1 MAQKAIAFTFRT
13 HSAIVNCP
21 DSEMKTIFL
30 EGLDLLRACPEILVR
45 IQTDIDA
52 AAKRKKQVRQADAA
66 WYRSR
71 TMTIPGMACDIQ
83 DSEEV
88 ILLDGRPRKM
98 DAELTFF
105 MLLVRGLINSVTSKT
120 SMDRI
125 VDSRLIDAI
134 FTAKA
139 MALPAVTTIHDYLQA
154 VSHETQQFIFKQLLK
169 KIISDGHDSMESLTI
184 DSFSVAA
191 NSKWPTDSRIL
202 IGLLNRAF
210 RIGSRLK
217 LWGFPGFSRGRIPEW
232 LHQLEHLNYTMAL
245 TAGKPRSNGK
255 IKRFYRRFLKTVD
268 KILSRMIH
276 QYCTCLPKWNQLD
289 LAPSETHRIHEMIHQ
304 IESDIHDVIKVYT
317 YTEDRV
323 FYDKVLPSPQKI
335 LSLSDTTAAFIKKG
349 QRDPVIGYKPQVGRT
364 RDGFISSFEIEPG
377 NPSDSS
383 RLIPMVNRH
392 VHNTGVTP
400 KDISVDDGYSCKAV
414 RLALCKN
421 EDIVVSISGSKGK
434 RIIPDELW
442 DTKSYQE
449 ARRNRSSVE
458 SLIFTLRYKFD
469 LRCFSRRGLDGV
481 RSELTEKVIV
491 HNLWRSAYLK
501 TRQKLAA

>member
-71 TMTIPGMACDIQ
+71 TITIPGMECDIQ
-83 DSEEV
+83 DFEEV

-98 DAELTFF
+98 DAESTFF
-105 MLLVRGLINSVTSKT
+105 LMLVRGHISSVTSKV
-120 SMDRI
+120 SVDRI
-125 VDSRLIDAI
+125 ADSRLIDA
-134 FTAKA
+134 FFASRGLTV
-139 MALPAVTTIHDYLQA
+139 PAATTIHDYLQT
-154 VSHETQQFIFKQLLK
+154 VTHETRQFIFEQLLNR
-169 KIISDGHDSMESLTI
+169 ILSDGHDSMESLTI

-202 IGLLNRAF
+202 MGLLNRAF
-210 RIGSRLK
+210 RIGSHLK
-217 LWGFPGFSRGRIPEW
+217 QWGLPGFSEGRIPEW
-232 LHQLEHLNYTMAL
+232 LHQLKHLNYTMAL
-245 TAGKPRSNGK
+245 TAGKPRSKGK
-255 IKRFYRRFLKTVD
+255 IKRYYRRFLKTVD
-268 KILSRMIH
+268 KILSRLIH
-276 QYCTCLPKWNQLD
+276 QYSACLPEWNQLD
-289 LAPSETHRIHEMIHQ
+289 LAPSETCRVHEMISQ
-304 IESDIHDVIKVYT
+304 IEADLHSVIRVYT

-323 FYDKVLPSPQKI
+323 FYNKVLPSPQKI

-383 RLIPMVNRH
+383 RFQPMVERH
-392 VHNTGVTP
+392 IHNTGVTP
-400 KDISVDDGYSCKAV
+400 KRISVDDGYSSKTV
-414 RLALCKN
+414 RLALCEN
-421 EDIVVSISGSKGK
+421 EEVVVSISGAKGK
-434 RIIPDELW
+434 KIIPDELW
-442 DTKSYQE
+442 DTESYQD

-469 LRCFSRRGLDGV
+469 LWSFSRRGLDGV
-481 RSELTEKVIV
+481 RCELTEKVIV